1 MRRQWPSPCG
11 RWRNNDGCDAMT
23 VAAAGLSCD
32 APHPTIKEPAMQ
44 VTLIILMVVAAL
56 ATLGVLARGIIIM
69 ARGKD
74 VTGQQSNKMMS
85 YRVAFQFLAIIFIII
100 LFATNRPG

>member
-1 MRRQWPSPCG
+1 MQ
-11 RWRNNDGCDAMT
+11 AM
-23 VAAAGLSCD
+23 
-32 APHPTIKEPAMQ
+32 
-44 VTLIILMVVAAL
+44 LIIFMVVAAL

-85 YRVAFQFLAIIFIII
+85 YRVAFQALAIIFVVI
-100 LFATNRPG
+100 LFLINRQG